1 MEVKSYKEYI
11 YMNICTYSMYNNME
25 EEKRLEEGRR
35 KRKRSKAQKKK
46 ELIIAKTL
54 ESIYMKK
61 TMYNEDASVRCKKG
75 LHSKYIK
82 NSQNSIK

>member
-1 MEVKSYKEYI
+1 MKDSIRKTTDGSKILQGVHIYI
-11 YMNICTYSMYNNME
+11 NICTYSMYNNME

-35 KRKRSKAQKKK
+35 KRKTSKAWKKK

-61 TMYNEDASVRCKKG
+61 NYV
-75 LHSKYIK
+75 
-82 NSQNSIK
+82 Q